1 MVRSLLANRE
11 KWGGCKLGDGYHAV
25 CNSRDSR
32 SEQGSCGMAET
43 RRAMAEAMA
52 EATSADFI
60 VGWRM
65 GNAWGG
71 DGCAVEVV
79 D

>member
-1 MVRSLLANRE
+1 
-11 KWGGCKLGDGYHAV
+11 
-25 CNSRDSR
+25 
-32 SEQGSCGMAET
+32 MAET

-71 DGCAVEVV
+71 EKKF
-79 D
+79 